1 MANNLNIPEV
11 GDPYEEVYG
20 TLKNNSSLTSNKV
33 FSETGVPEVGDP
45 YEEVYGSS
53 VKQPTEVEVD
63 EKATPATLGSN
74 EIWLDAAKKIY
85 EDEVGESFDPEES
98 GYDNI
103 SDWFENRHSKYNW
116 NIVNMLD
123 TGFSV
128 DEKSNDVKKAWL
140 DSMDLYDESD
150 SDAGDF
156 FRAAKNVL
164 LDPTTIASLLTTFG
178 IGTVAKLGGQKV
190 AALAAKTTFKQNLRE
205 QLKNKVSKETI
216 EEIIKTKGS
225 KDITAEALKT
235 ARNKAALQT
244 VGYKSLTMIPVPA
257 AYSSAFDVAEQEMEL
272 NTLIPEDVASKQ
284 GISIEE
290 ATKQIEDKKREGY
303 DLASIAKSAALGGT
317 FGALLGPLPT
327 YIGSKIGMKKALRK
341 SKEGADD
348 LVDVKYS
355 PVGNPNLSVREKMSR
370 EKFNKLSQDG
380 GIDTVAYKSITEAPQ
395 RATNNPKVNIDGE
408 QIIERVLPDG
418 STVKTVRQKI
428 TEKIADI
435 GGERLA
441 NINTVAGRW
450 LTSTAALPTT
460 IARAARQRSNGTKA
474 AQMKIESSL
483 DNLKSLQKKEKI
495 SEAAVTRFI
504 NNNDDTLIKSEKGE
518 ASETLNKLNEIKKD
532 IFDNQEKINTLAGK
546 KTDEELM
553 REAKSLSA
561 KSSQDEAEIFKNL
574 REKENKIGVAFG
586 EDGGYYFRTY
596 EASYNPKYLKEIE
609 NALSAKGIAKSEF
622 IIKVQDFKQAL
633 REHPDFKKASEGKLD
648 DTILNLV
655 NRLSKDDTTLF
666 DQPFKIIEDFLGSTS
681 ASKGGTRVGRR
692 KEIDTALL
700 NLLGEVKD
708 PYTKIS
714 NTLAKQN
721 RIISELQYVDDVNKF
736 FQNILTKNSDVNLNL
751 GGLVNAV
758 PTTQAR
764 ASRKELRG
772 TTSKS
777 LNNLYEE
784 ILGDKAKKLNTNV
797 SNLPKEIYVDPNMD
811 KLIRQGLDSVFPS
824 SNKNSGGVGN
834 AIWGGLQ
841 QAAAFG
847 QSTQTI
853 LDYPAYFINS
863 YGAVQNLIAS
873 GHLFNKEAWKS
884 LRKSGQEMRKGI
896 RNKDPK
902 VLEYI
907 TKLKRDGVIDSDLTS
922 EMIIRNLNQNSGT
935 MAGGPFVQTYK
946 KGMEKLSRAY
956 GSPDTYAKIIAHKS
970 ETAALKK
977 MFPKKSVDEIFEMAS
992 DRVVNTMPTYGAA
1005 NPAARFLGRIPFG
1018 TYALFPTEMLRTT
1031 KNIIK
1036 YAVKDIKE
1044 GVATGNKA
1052 QVINGMRKVVGL
1064 GATGAGIGAAVDTN
1078 NTMYGITEDDKR
1090 ALDAAAP
1097 DWGKGGNP
1105 LFLEGIVEDAQG
1117 KIITRNVRSAN
1128 FDAQD
1133 YLKVPLRLMTGKI
1146 LAGENVTDLEIEDAI
1161 KAMGSSILGPYT
1173 NTKFIYE
1180 ALANVVTG
1188 VDLETDRPI
1197 YSTVSDE
1204 AGFSSEN
1211 IKRAILE
1218 LGSSLIPGS
1227 IEPLIKYSESSAA
1240 AEVTKDGEGLSKSGF
1255 PLRENDIITWATSG
1269 IRPSTIDVKKS
1280 IGYSLSKQIKDM
1292 AQSKKAFENFI
1303 RTMPVKDYS
1312 KPDNMQE
1319 LLDVYKKYQDLKVS
1333 SSRRLADKINLFK
1346 NINYTD
1352 SSGERTKFGLEQVI
1366 MAATNDGF
1374 YENESGV
1381 EAIALADVELD
1392 NYRRGIVLPDD
1403 INNNAN
1409 FVKMLTDKGV
1419 PLSIFSEL
1427 AEINRTYY
1435 DKMDEGLVKKAEGGS
1450 IMDSLLDMLNPISKA
1465 NVGEEE
1471 ALKTYLGQSQSPAPV
1486 EFAPV
1491 LPNVIPEVEEN
1502 EERVPPMP
1510 DWLSNIMKDLSK
1522 KPEEGKGRTAP
1533 LPPEKTN
1540 ETKRKAKYGW
1550 KDNEVI
1556 QEIIKDEPII
1566 GRMIQ
1571 AESSGNAATPDS
1583 PVGAR
1588 GLMQI
1593 MKKTAEEKTG
1603 YGVNYNLSYDELFD
1617 PVKNVKYGADYFK
1630 GLKKSFGNDEKAL
1643 IAYNWGP
1650 RKYREFLKNGYWIER
1665 KNGKTIKHYKLPK
1678 ETRDYVKKILGSGK

>member
-1 MANNLNIPEV
+1 MATLPQAPSILDSISNLSSDVKNIPLE
-11 GDPYEEVYG
+11 G
-20 TLKNNSSLTSNKV
+20 KIKSSSSLPQAPSILD
-33 FSETGVPEVGDP
+33 SIAETE
-45 YEEVYGSS
+45 
-53 VKQPTEVEVD
+53 QPTEVEVD
-63 EKATPATLGSN
+63 EKVTPATLGSN

-85 EDEVGESFDPEES
+85 EDEVGESFNTEES
-98 GYDNI
+98 GYDSI

-164 LDPTTIASLLTTFG
+164 LDPTTIASLLATFG
-178 IGTVAKLGGQKV
+178 VGTVAKLGGQKV

-225 KDITAEALKT
+225 KDITAEALST

-244 VGYKSLTMIPVPA
+244 VGYKSLTMIPTPA
-257 AYSSAFDVAEQEMEL
+257 AYSSAYDVAKQEMEL

-348 LVDVKYS
+348 VVEVVYRPKGS
-355 PVGNPNLSVREKMSR
+355 TNTSIVEKMSR

-380 GIDTVAYKSITEAPQ
+380 DIDTVVGKSITEAPQ
-395 RATNNPKVNIDGE
+395 RATNNPKINIDGE

-418 STVKTVRQKI
+418 TTVKTVRQRI

-441 NINTVAGRW
+441 NINTIAGRW
-450 LTSTAALPTT
+450 FTSTAALPTV

-495 SEAAVTRFI
+495 SESAVARFI

-532 IFDNQEKINTLAGK
+532 IFDNQEKINTFAGK

-561 KSSQDEAEIFKNL
+561 KSSQDEVEIFKNL

-586 EDGGYYFRTY
+586 EEGGYYFRTY

-609 NALSAKGIAKSEF
+609 KALSMKGIPKSEF
-622 IIKVQDFKQAL
+622 IAKVQDFKQAL
-633 REHPDFKKASEGKLD
+633 REHPDFKKANEGKLD

-666 DQPFKIIEDFLGSTS
+666 DQPFKIIEDFLGSTTTT
-681 ASKGGTRVGRR
+681 KGGTRVGRR

-721 RIISELQYVDDVNKF
+721 RIISELQYIDDVNKF

-751 GGLVNAV
+751 GGLVNAL

-772 TTSKS
+772 TTSQS
-777 LNNLYEE
+777 LNKLYED
-784 ILGDKAKKLNTNV
+784 IFGVDQAKKLNTNV

-884 LRKSGQEMRKGI
+884 LRKSGKEMRKGI

-970 ETAALKK
+970 ETAALNKI
-977 MFPKKSVDEIFEMAS
+977 FPKKSADEIFEMAS

-1052 QVINGMRKVVGL
+1052 QVTNGMRKVVGL

-1188 VDLETDRPI
+1188 VDLETDRLI

-1240 AEVTKDGEGLSKSGF
+1240 AEVTKDGKGLSKSGF

-1403 INNNAN
+1403 INDNDN

-1419 PLSIFSEL
+1419 PLSIFGKL
-1427 AEINRTYY
+1427 AEINQTYY
-1435 DKMDEGLVKKAEGGS
+1435 DKMDEGLVKKADGGS

-1471 ALKTYLGQSQSPAPV
+1471 ALKNYLGQPQPV
-1486 EFAPV
+1486 EIAPV
-1491 LPNVIPEVEEN
+1491 LPNVISEGEEN
-1502 EERVPPMP
+1502 EEDIPPMP
-1510 DWLSNIMKDLSK
+1510 DWLANIMKDISK
-1522 KPEEGKGRTAP
+1522 KPEEDRDRTAP
-1533 LPPEKTN
+1533 LPPEKPN

-1566 GRMIQ
+1566 ERIIQ

-1583 PVGAR
+1583 SEGAR

-1603 YGVNYNLSYDELFD
+1603 YGVNYNLSYNELSD

-1630 GLKKSFGNDEKAL
+1630 GLKKYFGNDRDAL

-1650 RKYREFLKNGYWIER
+1650 DNAKDWLEKG
-1665 KNGKTIKHYKLPK
+1665 GKLRKLPK

>member
-1 MANNLNIPEV
+1 MATLPQAPSILDSISNLSSDVKNIPLE
-11 GDPYEEVYG
+11 G
-20 TLKNNSSLTSNKV
+20 KIKSSSSLPQAPSILD
-33 FSETGVPEVGDP
+33 SIAETE
-45 YEEVYGSS
+45 
-53 VKQPTEVEVD
+53 QPTEVEVD
-63 EKATPATLGSN
+63 EKVTPATLGSN

-85 EDEVGESFDPEES
+85 EDEVGESFNTEES
-98 GYDNI
+98 GYDSI

-164 LDPTTIASLLTTFG
+164 LDPTTIASLLATFG
-178 IGTVAKLGGQKV
+178 VGTVAKLGGQKV

-225 KDITAEALKT
+225 KDITAEALST

-244 VGYKSLTMIPVPA
+244 VGYKSLTMIPTPA
-257 AYSSAFDVAEQEMEL
+257 AYSSAYDVAKQEMEL

-348 LVDVKYS
+348 VVEVVYRPKGS
-355 PVGNPNLSVREKMSR
+355 TNTSIVEKMSR

-380 GIDTVAYKSITEAPQ
+380 DIDTVVGKSITEAPQ
-395 RATNNPKVNIDGE
+395 RATNNPKINIDGE

-418 STVKTVRQKI
+418 TTVKTVRQRI

-441 NINTVAGRW
+441 NINTIAGRW
-450 LTSTAALPTT
+450 FTSTAALPTV

-495 SEAAVTRFI
+495 SESAVARFI

-532 IFDNQEKINTLAGK
+532 IFDNQEKINTFAGK

-561 KSSQDEAEIFKNL
+561 KSSQDEVEIFKNL

-586 EDGGYYFRTY
+586 EEGGYYFRTY

-609 NALSAKGIAKSEF
+609 KALSMKGIPKSEF
-622 IIKVQDFKQAL
+622 IAKVQDFKQAL
-633 REHPDFKKASEGKLD
+633 REHPDFKKANEGKLD

-666 DQPFKIIEDFLGSTS
+666 DQPFKIIEDFLGSTTTT
-681 ASKGGTRVGRR
+681 KGGTRVGRR

-721 RIISELQYVDDVNKF
+721 RIISELQYIDDVNKF

-751 GGLVNAV
+751 GGLVNAL

-772 TTSKS
+772 TTSQS
-777 LNNLYEE
+777 LNKLYED
-784 ILGDKAKKLNTNV
+784 IFGVDQAKKLNTNV

-884 LRKSGQEMRKGI
+884 LRKSGKEMRKGI

-970 ETAALKK
+970 ETAALNKI
-977 MFPKKSVDEIFEMAS
+977 FPKKSADEIFEMAS

-1052 QVINGMRKVVGL
+1052 QVTNGMRKVVGL

-1240 AEVTKDGEGLSKSGF
+1240 AEVTKDGKGLSKSGF

-1403 INNNAN
+1403 INDNDN

-1419 PLSIFSEL
+1419 PLSIFGKL
-1427 AEINRTYY
+1427 AEINQTYY
-1435 DKMDEGLVKKAEGGS
+1435 DKMDEGLVKKADGGS

-1471 ALKTYLGQSQSPAPV
+1471 ALKNYLGQPQPV
-1486 EFAPV
+1486 EIAPV
-1491 LPNVIPEVEEN
+1491 LPNVISEGEEN
-1502 EERVPPMP
+1502 EEDIPPMP
-1510 DWLSNIMKDLSK
+1510 DWLANIMKDISK
-1522 KPEEGKGRTAP
+1522 KPEEDRDRTAP
-1533 LPPEKTN
+1533 LPPEKPN

-1566 GRMIQ
+1566 ERIIQ

-1583 PVGAR
+1583 SEGAR

-1603 YGVNYNLSYDELFD
+1603 YGVNYNLSYNELSD

-1630 GLKKSFGNDEKAL
+1630 GLKKYFGNDRDAL

-1650 RKYREFLKNGYWIER
+1650 DNAKDWLEKG
-1665 KNGKTIKHYKLPK
+1665 GKLRKLPK

>member
-1 MANNLNIPEV
+1 MATDISQYLKEVDSIVKGETFLPSQETPSPEK
-11 GDPYEEVYG
+11 E
-20 TLKNNSSLTSNKV
+20 NKLSTY
-33 FSETGVPEVGDP
+33 FSEVDLITNT
-45 YEEVYGSS
+45 
-53 VKQPTEVEVD
+53 KQPTEVEVD
-63 EKATPATLGSN
+63 EKATPATLGN
-74 EIWLDAAKKIY
+74 NKTWLASAKAIY
-85 EDEVGESFDPEES
+85 EDEVGESFNPEEA

-103 SDWFENRHSKYNW
+103 SDWFENRHSKYKW

-150 SDAGDF
+150 SDVGDF

-164 LDPTTIASLLTTFG
+164 LDPTTIASLLATFG
-178 IGTVAKLGGQKV
+178 VGTVAKLGGQKI

-257 AYSSAFDVAEQEMEL
+257 AYSSAYDVAKQEMEL

-303 DLASIAKSAALGGT
+303 DLASIAKAAALGGT
-317 FGALLGPLPT
+317 FGVLLGPLPT

-348 LVDVKYS
+348 LVEVVYRPKGS
-355 PVGNPNLSVREKMSR
+355 TNTSIVEKMSR

-380 GIDTVAYKSITEAPQ
+380 DIDTVVGKSITEAPQ

-418 STVKTVRQKI
+418 TTVKTVRQRI

-441 NINTVAGRW
+441 NINTIAGRW
-450 LTSTAALPTT
+450 FTSTAALPTV

-483 DNLKSLQKKEKI
+483 DNLKSIQKKEKI
-495 SEAAVTRFI
+495 SESAVARFI

-553 REAKSLSA
+553 REAKSLST

-609 NALSAKGIAKSEF
+609 NALSANGIPKSEF

-633 REHPDFKKASEGKLD
+633 REHPDFKKANEGKLD
-648 DTILNLV
+648 DTVLNLV

-666 DQPFKIIEDFLGSTS
+666 DQPFKIIEDFLGSTATTKS
-681 ASKGGTRVGRR
+681 GTRVGRR
-692 KEIDTALL
+692 KKIDAALL

-714 NTLAKQN
+714 NTLSKQN

-751 GGLVNAV
+751 GGLVNAL

-772 TTSKS
+772 TTSQS
-777 LNNLYEE
+777 LNKLYED
-784 ILGDKAKKLNTNV
+784 IFGVDQVKKLNTNS

-834 AIWGGLQ
+834 AIWSGLQ

-853 LDYPAYFINS
+853 LDYPAYAINA

-873 GHLFNKEAWKS
+873 GHLFNKVAWKS
-884 LRKSGQEMRKGI
+884 LRRSGQEMRKGI
-896 RNKDPK
+896 RNKDPE
-902 VLEYI
+902 VLQYI

-977 MFPKKSVDEIFEMAS
+977 IFPKKSADEIFEMAS
-992 DRVVNTMPTYGAA
+992 DRVINTMPTYGAA

-1052 QVINGMRKVVGL
+1052 QVTNGMRKVVGL

-1105 LFLEGIVEDAQG
+1105 LFLEGIAEDSQG
-1117 KIITRNVRSAN
+1117 RIITRNVRSAN

-1146 LAGENVTDLEIEDAI
+1146 LAGDNVTDLEIDDAI

-1188 VDLETDRPI
+1188 VDLETGRSI
-1197 YSTVSDE
+1197 YSKFGED
-1204 AGFSSEN
+1204 AGFSTEN
-1211 IKRAILE
+1211 IKTAILE
-1218 LGSSLIPGS
+1218 LGGSLIPGS
-1227 IEPLIKYSESSAA
+1227 IEPLIKYSESSDA
-1240 AEVTKDGEGLSKSGF
+1240 AEVTKDGKGLSKSGF

-1280 IGYSLSKQIKDM
+1280 ISYSLSNQIKDM
-1292 AQSKKAFENFI
+1292 AQSKKAFQNLI
-1303 RTMPVKDYS
+1303 RTMKVKDYS
-1312 KPDNMQE
+1312 KPENMQS
-1319 LLDVYKKYQDLKVS
+1319 LLDMYKEYQDKKFRS
-1333 SSRRLADKINLFK
+1333 SQRLAEKISLFK
-1346 NINYTD
+1346 NITYTNK
-1352 SSGERTKFGLEQVI
+1352 SGERRKFGLEQVI
-1366 MAATNDGF
+1366 MAATNDG
-1374 YENESGV
+1374 YYDNKKDIET
-1381 EAIALADVELD
+1381 IALANAELD
-1392 NYRRGIVLPDD
+1392 NYRRGIFLPDD
-1403 INNNAN
+1403 INNSES
-1409 FVKMLTDKGV
+1409 FVKLLTDKGV
-1419 PLSIFSEL
+1419 PLSIFKQL
-1427 AEINRTYY
+1427 ADINNSYY
-1435 DKMDEGLVKKAEGGS
+1435 DKMNEGLVKNKSEQDSNEG
-1450 IMDSLLDMLNPISKA
+1450 NK
-1465 NVGEEE
+1465 
-1471 ALKTYLGQSQSPAPV
+1471 
-1486 EFAPV
+1486 
-1491 LPNVIPEVEEN
+1491 
-1502 EERVPPMP
+1502 
-1510 DWLSNIMKDLSK
+1510 
-1522 KPEEGKGRTAP
+1522 
-1533 LPPEKTN
+1533 
-1540 ETKRKAKYGW
+1540 
-1550 KDNEVI
+1550 
-1556 QEIIKDEPII
+1556 
-1566 GRMIQ
+1566 
-1571 AESSGNAATPDS
+1571 
-1583 PVGAR
+1583 
-1588 GLMQI
+1588 
-1593 MKKTAEEKTG
+1593 
-1603 YGVNYNLSYDELFD
+1603 
-1617 PVKNVKYGADYFK
+1617 
-1630 GLKKSFGNDEKAL
+1630 
-1643 IAYNWGP
+1643 
-1650 RKYREFLKNGYWIER
+1650 
-1665 KNGKTIKHYKLPK
+1665 
-1678 ETRDYVKKILGSGK
+1678 

>member
-1 MANNLNIPEV
+1 
-11 GDPYEEVYG
+11 
-20 TLKNNSSLTSNKV
+20 
-33 FSETGVPEVGDP
+33 
-45 YEEVYGSS
+45 
-53 VKQPTEVEVD
+53 
-63 EKATPATLGSN
+63 
-74 EIWLDAAKKIY
+74 
-85 EDEVGESFDPEES
+85 
-98 GYDNI
+98 
-103 SDWFENRHSKYNW
+103 
-116 NIVNMLD
+116 
-123 TGFSV
+123 
-128 DEKSNDVKKAWL
+128 
-140 DSMDLYDESD
+140 
-150 SDAGDF
+150 
-156 FRAAKNVL
+156 
-164 LDPTTIASLLTTFG
+164 
-178 IGTVAKLGGQKV
+178 
-190 AALAAKTTFKQNLRE
+190 
-205 QLKNKVSKETI
+205 
-216 EEIIKTKGS
+216 
-225 KDITAEALKT
+225 
-235 ARNKAALQT
+235 
-244 VGYKSLTMIPVPA
+244 
-257 AYSSAFDVAEQEMEL
+257 
-272 NTLIPEDVASKQ
+272 
-284 GISIEE
+284 
-290 ATKQIEDKKREGY
+290 
-303 DLASIAKSAALGGT
+303 
-317 FGALLGPLPT
+317 
-327 YIGSKIGMKKALRK
+327 
-341 SKEGADD
+341 
-348 LVDVKYS
+348 
-355 PVGNPNLSVREKMSR
+355 
-370 EKFNKLSQDG
+370 
-380 GIDTVAYKSITEAPQ
+380 
-395 RATNNPKVNIDGE
+395 
-408 QIIERVLPDG
+408 
-418 STVKTVRQKI
+418 
-428 TEKIADI
+428 
-435 GGERLA
+435 
-441 NINTVAGRW
+441 
-450 LTSTAALPTT
+450 
-460 IARAARQRSNGTKA
+460 
-474 AQMKIESSL
+474 
-483 DNLKSLQKKEKI
+483 
-495 SEAAVTRFI
+495 
-504 NNNDDTLIKSEKGE
+504 
-518 ASETLNKLNEIKKD
+518 
-532 IFDNQEKINTLAGK
+532 
-546 KTDEELM
+546 
-553 REAKSLSA
+553 
-561 KSSQDEAEIFKNL
+561 
-574 REKENKIGVAFG
+574 
-586 EDGGYYFRTY
+586 
-596 EASYNPKYLKEIE
+596 
-609 NALSAKGIAKSEF
+609 
-622 IIKVQDFKQAL
+622 
-633 REHPDFKKASEGKLD
+633 
-648 DTILNLV
+648 
-655 NRLSKDDTTLF
+655 
-666 DQPFKIIEDFLGSTS
+666 
-681 ASKGGTRVGRR
+681 
-692 KEIDTALL
+692 
-700 NLLGEVKD
+700 
-708 PYTKIS
+708 
-714 NTLAKQN
+714 
-721 RIISELQYVDDVNKF
+721 
-736 FQNILTKNSDVNLNL
+736 
-751 GGLVNAV
+751 
-758 PTTQAR
+758 
-764 ASRKELRG
+764 
-772 TTSKS
+772 
-777 LNNLYEE
+777 
-784 ILGDKAKKLNTNV
+784 
-797 SNLPKEIYVDPNMD
+797 MD

-834 AIWGGLQ
+834 AIWSGLQ

-853 LDYPAYFINS
+853 LDYPAYFING

-884 LRKSGQEMRKGI
+884 LLKSGKEMIKRI
-896 RNKDPK
+896 RNKDPE

-946 KGMEKLSRAY
+946 KGMEILSRAY
-956 GSPDTYAKIIAHKS
+956 GVPDTYAKIIAHKS
-970 ETAALKK
+970 ETAALNKI
-977 MFPKKSVDEIFEMAS
+977 FPKKSADEIFEMAS

-1052 QVINGMRKVVGL
+1052 QVTNGMRKVVGL

-1240 AEVTKDGEGLSKSGF
+1240 AEVTKDGKGLSKSGF
-1255 PLRENDIITWATSG
+1255 PLRENDIITWARSG

-1403 INNNAN
+1403 INDNDN

-1419 PLSIFSEL
+1419 PLSIFGKL
-1427 AEINRTYY
+1427 AEINQTYY
-1435 DKMDEGLVKKAEGGS
+1435 DKMDEGLVKKADGGS

-1471 ALKTYLGQSQSPAPV
+1471 ALKNYLGQPQPV
-1486 EFAPV
+1486 EIAPV
-1491 LPNVIPEVEEN
+1491 LPNVISEGEEN
-1502 EERVPPMP
+1502 EEDIPPMP
-1510 DWLSNIMKDLSK
+1510 DWLANIMKDISK
-1522 KPEEGKGRTAP
+1522 KPEEDRDRTAP
-1533 LPPEKTN
+1533 LPPEKPN

-1566 GRMIQ
+1566 GRIIQ

-1583 PVGAR
+1583 SEGAR

-1603 YGVNYNLSYDELFD
+1603 YGVNYNLSYNELFD

-1650 RKYREFLKNGYWIER
+1650 RNYKEFLKNKYWIER

>member
-1 MANNLNIPEV
+1 MATLPQAPSILDSISNLSSDVKNIPLE
-11 GDPYEEVYG
+11 G
-20 TLKNNSSLTSNKV
+20 KIKSSSSLPQAPSILDSIV
-33 FSETGVPEVGDP
+33 ETE
-45 YEEVYGSS
+45 
-53 VKQPTEVEVD
+53 QPTEVEVD

-85 EDEVGESFDPEES
+85 EDEVGESFNTEES
-98 GYDNI
+98 GYDSI

-164 LDPTTIASLLTTFG
+164 LDPTTIASLLATFG
-178 IGTVAKLGGQKV
+178 VGTVAKLGGQKV

-225 KDITAEALKT
+225 KDITAEALST

-244 VGYKSLTMIPVPA
+244 VGYKSLTMIPTPA
-257 AYSSAFDVAEQEMEL
+257 AYSSAYDVAKQEMEL

-348 LVDVKYS
+348 VVEVVYRPKGS
-355 PVGNPNLSVREKMSR
+355 TNTSIVEKMSR

-380 GIDTVAYKSITEAPQ
+380 DIDTVVGKSITEAPQ
-395 RATNNPKVNIDGE
+395 RATNNPKINIDGE

-418 STVKTVRQKI
+418 TTVKTVRQRI

-441 NINTVAGRW
+441 NINTIAGRW
-450 LTSTAALPTT
+450 FTSTAALPTV

-495 SEAAVTRFI
+495 SESAVARFI

-532 IFDNQEKINTLAGK
+532 IFDNQEKINTFAGK

-561 KSSQDEAEIFKNL
+561 KSSQDEVEIFKNL

-586 EDGGYYFRTY
+586 EEGGYYFRTY

-609 NALSAKGIAKSEF
+609 KALSMKGIPKSEF
-622 IIKVQDFKQAL
+622 IAKVQDFKQAL
-633 REHPDFKKASEGKLD
+633 REHPDFKKANEGKLD

-666 DQPFKIIEDFLGSTS
+666 DQPFKIIEDFLGSTTTT
-681 ASKGGTRVGRR
+681 KGGTRVGRR

-721 RIISELQYVDDVNKF
+721 RIISELQYIDDVNKF

-751 GGLVNAV
+751 GGLVNAL

-772 TTSKS
+772 TTSQS
-777 LNNLYEE
+777 LNKLYED
-784 ILGDKAKKLNTNV
+784 IFGVDQAKKLNTNV

-884 LRKSGQEMRKGI
+884 LRKSGKEMRKGI

-970 ETAALKK
+970 ETAALNKI
-977 MFPKKSVDEIFEMAS
+977 FPKKSADEIFEMAS

-1052 QVINGMRKVVGL
+1052 QVTNGMRKVVGL

-1240 AEVTKDGEGLSKSGF
+1240 AEVTKDGKGLSKSGF

-1403 INNNAN
+1403 INDNDN

-1419 PLSIFSEL
+1419 PLSIFGKL
-1427 AEINRTYY
+1427 AEINQTYY
-1435 DKMDEGLVKKAEGGS
+1435 DKMDEGLVKKADGGS

-1471 ALKTYLGQSQSPAPV
+1471 ALKNYLGQPQPV
-1486 EFAPV
+1486 EIAPV
-1491 LPNVIPEVEEN
+1491 LPNVISEGEEN
-1502 EERVPPMP
+1502 EEDIPPMP
-1510 DWLSNIMKDLSK
+1510 DWLANIMKDISK
-1522 KPEEGKGRTAP
+1522 KPEEDRDRTAP
-1533 LPPEKTN
+1533 LPPEKPN

-1566 GRMIQ
+1566 ERIIQ

-1583 PVGAR
+1583 STGAR

-1603 YGVNYNLSYDELFD
+1603 YGVNYNLSYNELSD

-1630 GLKKSFGNDEKAL
+1630 GLKKYFGNDRDAL

-1650 RKYREFLKNGYWIER
+1650 DNAKDWLEKG
-1665 KNGKTIKHYKLPK
+1665 GKLRKLPK